1 MLRWFVYW
9 VFKINSTEGC
19 LTVLRGMKGNVG
31 GKLTLFFH
39 WKFQNVVWSF
49 RVKFYQNRNFP
60 TEFSFGR
67 EQFDTKVLQLEVRH
81 REIPESGWQEP
92 HTGVGS
98 VHPKG
103 IWSWTADCPEPRNMK
118 NLISAWPCPAL
129 NLPGSN
135 SWRAGIEPS
144 SLQLCQSLRTPLV
157 PETPKWS
164 LQNRNPWSFPVGKAL
179 SNWAMLQAGLRRMN
193 FRNLSENLF
202 KGRRWILKGLW
213 NHCCSSGCVLIPPQ
227 QHLAQQ
233 HLLTW
238 LQLLFCSS
246 QPAPS
251 LPSSPHLHPHLSFGV
266 SFSAVILGSNVCTPK
281 LLLCEVRNL
290 QCSRCTLCARLS

>member
-1 MLRWFVYW
+1 MLSGHFEWNFIKTGI
-9 VFKINSTEGC
+9 FP
-19 LTVLRGMKGNVG
+19 L
-31 GKLTLFFH
+31 
-39 WKFQNVVWSF
+39 
-49 RVKFYQNRNFP
+49 NFP
-60 TEFSFGR
+60 LEGNSSTQRFCSWKWGTEKSPY
-67 EQFDTKVLQLEVRH
+67 
-81 REIPESGWQEP
+81 PESGWQEP

-98 VHPKG
+98 GHPKG

-144 SLQLCQSLRTPLV
+144 SLQLCQSLT
-157 PETPKWS
+157 TPKWS

-202 KGRRWILKGLW
+202 NGRRWILKGLW

-290 QCSRCTLCARLS
+290 QCSRCTLCVRLS